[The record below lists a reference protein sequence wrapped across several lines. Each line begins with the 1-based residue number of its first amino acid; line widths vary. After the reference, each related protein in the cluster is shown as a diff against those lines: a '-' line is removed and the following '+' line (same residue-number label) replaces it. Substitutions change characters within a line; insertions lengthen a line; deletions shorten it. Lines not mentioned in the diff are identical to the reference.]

1 MKEISDLSWYFPDF
15 REGQLPEREYLWNV
29 LYILNPNETGQLIK
43 DAREK
48 RSVSS
53 SCTIRKFSRNCPRFA
68 SKAEGTQT
76 SKEYVVSKIINCI
89 ILI

>member
-29 LYILNPNETGQLIK
+29 LYTLKPNETGQLIK

-53 SCTIRKFSRNCPRFA
+53 SAPSENLVEIAPDLLQKL
-68 SKAEGTQT
+68 
-76 SKEYVVSKIINCI
+76 KELKPQKRMLSQK
-89 ILI
+89 L

>member
-29 LYILNPNETGQLIK
+29 LYTLKPNETGQLIK

-48 RSVSS
+48 RNVSS
-53 SCTIRKFSRNCPRFA
+53 SAPSENLVEIAPDLLQKLKELKPQKRILY
-68 SKAEGTQT
+68 QT
-76 SKEYVVSKIINCI
+76 
-89 ILI
+89 L